1 MNQTNGKLHIRRLQA
16 LFVAGVLAAGFGLA
30 PAVDATPLTIISVV
44 GGVPVGTGNTYEN
57 FDSLALNQHTG
68 TYSTGSGID
77 VTFTPDAQAVQ
88 GASNGVYAPPFLS
101 NSNGVLFG
109 DNTVSGA
116 DTTTYLAAGS
126 TSANPGAQ
134 VVLEL
139 PTSAKYLGLLWGSV
153 DHYNTLEFW
162 SQGTLIGSIV
172 GGDVSAFANGDQGE
186 QGTFYVNI
194 NSTESFDK
202 VIATS
207 SQQTFEF
214 DNVAF
219 NAVPFKVPE
228 PRIAVMFL
236 FGLLLVGSAR
246 LLQGRR
252 LG

>member
-1 MNQTNGKLHIRRLQA
+1 MNQTKGKLHIRRLQA
-16 LFVAGVLAAGFGLA
+16 LFAAGVLAVGFGLA
-30 PAVDATPLTIISVV
+30 PVADATPLTIISVV

-68 TYSTGSGID
+68 TFLTGSGID
-77 VTFTPDAQAVQ
+77 VTFAPDAQAVQ
-88 GASNGVYAPPFLS
+88 GASSGLYAAPFLS

-109 DNTVSGA
+109 DNSVSGA

-126 TSANPGAQ
+126 TGSNPGAQ
-134 VVLEL
+134 VMLEL
-139 PTSAKYLGLLWGSV
+139 PTSARYMGLLWGSV
-153 DHYNTLEFW
+153 DLYNTLTFFNG
-162 SQGTLIGSIV
+162 SNLVGTIT
-172 GGDVSAFANGDQGE
+172 GGQVNAFANGDQGE

-194 NSTESFDK
+194 NSTEGFDK

-207 SQQTFEF
+207 SEQTFEF

-219 NAVPFKVPE
+219 NAVPFRVPE

-246 LLQGRR
+246 LLRGRR